1 MLAQRLAYIG
11 RNLKARIRLLD
22 DAEVGDDLLRH
33 LVGSLFFTPAS
44 MVAAQFMAFA
54 VALAAWMMTRE
65 WIFLLYAALLAGVG
79 FARIALVLRYAKSGL
94 ETLTRTELLARDREV
109 LISSVLNAGFLGMMN
124 YSLAV
129 HPREPEVAP
138 LAMGVAVGFT
148 IARVLR
154 SSGRLRHLVA
164 EVLAVIAPTAFGDS
178 ALPAPYGW
186 IYPALLAYLCVLTFA
201 MGVVA
206 HARIIELYRANETN
220 KRMARYDSMTG
231 LFNRFA
237 FLEALKE
244 ASSRSSR
251 DFSDR
256 FAVIVVDL
264 DRFKTVNDT
273 LGRSIGDAVI
283 IEMGARLQKAVRD
296 KDLVARLGGD
306 GFGVLV
312 RDGFDGNARAAAFA
326 ERIVEAPSRRIVLDG
341 IPLTIGASVGVALFP
356 DHGTNAE
363 DLMKAAFVALDAAKH
378 DGDGSVCV
386 FDAAM
391 QAKSEDARALE
402 LEIQAAIEGDQ
413 FEPWFQPIQNIE
425 TGQILGYE
433 ALARWRHPSRGIVAP
448 SLFIP
453 LAERN
458 GAILAI
464 GEKILEK
471 ACRAAATW
479 ERRLTVA
486 VNLSPAQFRRPQ
498 QLAETVKSVLRRT
511 KLEASRLYLEITESL
526 LLQDTTDTR
535 EALEELA
542 RLGVRFSLD
551 DFGAGYS
558 SLAYIRAYPFSKVK
572 IDKTFIDDV
581 DTDVASRA
589 IIAAV
594 SVLAARLDLEVVA
607 EGVETQ
613 MQHVALRN
621 LGLTQ
626 AQGYLYGKP
635 APQIVGAALRLVAS
649 A

>member
-1 MLAQRLAYIG
+1 MLVQWLAYVG
-11 RNLKARIRLLD
+11 QTLRARIRLLD
-22 DAEVGDDLLRH
+22 DADVDDDLLRR
-33 LVGSLFFTPAS
+33 LVGALFCTPAS
-44 MVAAQFMAFA
+44 MVAAQIMALA
-54 VALAAWMMTRE
+54 IALAAWMMTRE
-65 WIFLLYAALLAGVG
+65 WIFLVYAVLLAGVG
-79 FARIALVLRYAKSGL
+79 CVRTAFVLRYAKSGL
-94 ETLTRTELLARDREV
+94 ESLSRPELLARDRKV
-109 LISSVLNAGFLGMMN
+109 LIWSVLSAGLLGMTC

-129 HPREPEVAP
+129 HPREAEVAP
-138 LAMGVAVGFT
+138 LAMSAAVGFAV
-148 IARVLR
+148 ARVLR

-164 EVLAVIAPTAFGDS
+164 EVLALIAPTAFGES
-178 ALPAPYGW
+178 LLPAPYGW
-186 IYPALLAYLCVLTFA
+186 IYAALLAYLCVLTFA

-206 HARIIELYRANETN
+206 HRRIIELHRANETN
-220 KRMARYDSMTG
+220 KRMARYDFMTG

-237 FLEALKE
+237 FLDALKGG
-244 ASSRSSR
+244 SSRSSP
-251 DFSDR
+251 DFSKR
-256 FAVIVVDL
+256 FVVIVIDL

-273 LGRSIGDAVI
+273 LGHSVGDAVLV
-283 IEMGARLQKAVRD
+283 EMGARLRAGVRRED
-296 KDLVARLGGD
+296 VVARIGGD
-306 GFGVLV
+306 RFGVL
-312 RDGFDGNARAAAFA
+312 ARGGLSGGAFA
-326 ERIVEAPSRRIVLDG
+326 ERIVETLSQRIVFDA
-341 IPLTIGASVGVALFP
+341 IPLTVGACAGVALFP
-356 DHGTNAE
+356 DHGGNAE
-363 DLMKAAFVALDAAKH
+363 DLMKAAFVALDTAKQ
-378 DGDGSVCV
+378 GGEGTVCV

-391 QAKSEDARALE
+391 QAKSNATRAVE
-402 LEIQAAIEGDQ
+402 LEIKAAIEEDQ

-433 ALARWRHPSRGIVAP
+433 ALARWRHPSRGVVAP
-448 SLFIP
+448 GVFVP
-453 LAERN
+453 LAEQN

-471 ACRAAATW
+471 ACLAAATW

-511 KLEASRLYLEITESL
+511 KLDPSRLYLEITESL
-526 LLQDTTDTR
+526 LLQDTTHTR
-535 EALEELA
+535 EAIEELA

-572 IDKTFIDDV
+572 IDKSFIDDV
-581 DTDVASRA
+581 DKDATSMA

-594 SVLAARLDLEVVA
+594 IVLAARLDLEVVA

-626 AQGYLYGKP
+626 AQGYLYGRP
-635 APQIVGAALRLVAS
+635 APQIVGAQLRLVAS